1 MDLSP
6 VMWGGRD
13 ESSVWGP
20 GTHESFL
27 CLPDSRPGF
36 WNIFAITVNFTQ
48 SHLPLYFS
56 SIVFART
63 SCLTVP
69 LLRPLQ
75 MLLHVREGE
84 DSSHWVSILIKL
96 SLLQFV

>member
-56 SIVFART
+56 SIVLDTKFKPT
-63 SCLTVP
+63 PINDVVSTHVP
-69 LLRPLQ
+69 GC
-75 MLLHVREGE
+75 HTG
-84 DSSHWVSILIKL
+84 
-96 SLLQFV
+96 F